1 MSYVIAL
8 DGLLFLILLK
18 YFIDIFKSLRILREH
33 PELREKYPI
42 NSVKKEIKN
51 LKLKKNENN

>member
-8 DGLLFLILLK
+8 DGLIFLILLK

-33 PELREKYPI
+33 PVLREK
-42 NSVKKEIKN
+42 
-51 LKLKKNENN
+51 

>member
-18 YFIDIFKSLRILREH
+18 YFFDIFKALRILKEH
-33 PELREKYPI
+33 PELREKHLI
-42 NSVKKEIKN
+42 NSVKKETKN
-51 LKLKKNENN
+51 

>member
-51 LKLKKNENN
+51 LKLKKK